1 MAWNSCLLGFGGSGM
16 RRVVAGRADSV
27 AVMLTS
33 CISASG
39 RLSPVLAAVL
49 GAPLAGM
56 AAAARA
62 GVALNDAGPT
72 VVLMANP
79 ASRMAVLT
87 LGCSMIGA
95 GRVLRWY
102 AYSTSRPDQH
112 RRIVAA
118 TIRKAC

>member
-39 RLSPVLAAVL
+39 RGSPVLAAVL

-62 GVALNDAGPT
+62 GAALNDAGPT

-87 LGCSMIGA
+87 PGCPHDR
-95 GRVLRWY
+95 GR
-102 AYSTSRPDQH
+102 SSFE
-112 RRIVAA
+112 
-118 TIRKAC
+118 

>member
-1 MAWNSCLLGFGGSGM
+1 M
-16 RRVVAGRADSV
+16 RSVGAGPADSV
-27 AVMLTS
+27 AVMLTG

-39 RLSPVLAAVL
+39 RVSPVLAAVL

-56 AAAARA
+56 AAVARA
-62 GVALNDAGPT
+62 GVALNGAGPT

-87 LGCSMIGA
+87 PGCPHDRERSS
-95 GRVLRWY
+95 LRWY
-102 AYSTSRPDQH
+102 PYSTSRPDQH